1 MWRLQY
7 KEMEKQVEDL
17 KHRVE
22 NLKKEKDKLDDQWAD
37 QFGTA
42 ARLALALSGLRP

>member
-1 MWRLQY
+1 
-7 KEMEKQVEDL
+7 MEKQVEDL

-37 QFGTA
+37 QFGTTCGSIM
-42 ARLALALSGLRP
+42 LH